1 MYELFEGHIIWPHE
15 ERVEHSSLFEIAY
28 RQYYDAE
35 LIASSR
41 LMDIYDKADEPLYF
55 HSLRVRN
62 NVLNIFLGLYD
73 HPIDMFED
81 RQYSLTDRWLFAVKA
96 ATVAM
101 LHDIVEDTDTT
112 LEDLKYQFSQ
122 EILDAVDHMT
132 HRKGEKYADYIGRV
146 SVNDLARA
154 VKIADLQDNMNIT
167 RIRYRMGDSDM
178 NRLFK
183 YHNAYWYLLGVR
195 ESFHKGDCKF

>member
-1 MYELFEGHIIWPHE
+1 MYELFEGQIVWPNE
-15 ERVEHSSLFEIAY
+15 QKLEHGSLYGIAY

-35 LIASSR
+35 MIASNM
-41 LMDIYDKADEPLYF
+41 LMNKYDKADEPLYF

-62 NVLNIFLGLYD
+62 NALNIFLSSYD
-73 HPIDMFED
+73 NPIDRFED
-81 RQYSLTDRWLFAVKA
+81 REYVMTDRWLFAIKA

-101 LHDIVEDTDTT
+101 LHDIIEDTETT

-122 EILDAVDHMT
+122 EILDAVDHIT
-132 HRKGEKYADYIGRV
+132 RRKGESYADYIGRV
-146 SVNDLARA
+146 SVNDLSRA

-167 RIRYRMGDSDM
+167 RLRSRLGNNDM
-178 NRLFK
+178 SRLFK

-195 ESFHKGDCKF
+195 DSFTKADCKF